1 MSDPITPAPTITDD
15 APHDGRTRAD
25 SSTVTSRPN
34 SAGDPVVGAEIAR
47 EQVHVDRVYGELDA
61 AARRARMVER
71 DGHRRAGVDS
81 TDRWR
86 EEDQS
91 TSLFERDALVH
102 NAAVR
107 LAALESAH
115 EGLVFGRLD
124 LAAEPDDPRYIGRLG
139 VRDIDFNP
147 LVIDWRA
154 PAAGAFYRATP
165 VDPHGVVRR
174 RVLRSRAERVVGI
187 EDDLMVPEPPEGMVI
202 VGDGA
207 LIAAITRSRDA
218 HMRDIVATIQADQD
232 EAIRAPWRGVTEITG
247 GPGTGKTVVALH
259 RAAYLLYSERRR
271 FEAGGV
277 LVVGPSAAFS
287 AYIERVLPS
296 LGEDAVAVRSLGE
309 VLDGV
314 TASRHDEPL
323 AAAVKGSLRMRR
335 VLSRAITDSVPG
347 GPEQLRVYVA
357 SRIVALDAERL
368 AQVRRNALRGQQ
380 RNRARAAAA
389 DELAKAAWASLRRQD
404 FEEQERL
411 DFMESFSA
419 HDDVSAFLD
428 DWWPTLDPREVLLWF
443 ADRDRVRRYAA
454 GTLSDAEIDALHRTY
469 VDPEEF
475 SVEDV
480 ALLDELTVTLGSPLT
495 REDDDDFGPDD
506 GPRLPS
512 DGDRRDES
520 VVFVDPSA
528 SVHELTTWSDRMN
541 LRSNDFAMRPIGID
555 NSYAHI
561 VVDEA
566 QDLSPMQWRMLGRRG
581 RHSSWTVVGD
591 LAQSTWPDPAEALT
605 ARTDAFER
613 LTHRGFTLTRN
624 YRNAAE
630 IFELAAKV
638 IVTAVPDADVPEAV
652 RTTGIDPVLIE
663 VSTEKLALQVREA
676 TAEILGAVTGSVA
689 LIVPPS
695 RRADVEL
702 AVADLAESDPR
713 LVVTDPLTTKGLEYD
728 GVVLV
733 EPDLVVEE
741 SAGGV
746 RTLYVALTR
755 AAHRLTVVGS
765 THDWQPA

>member
-1 MSDPITPAPTITDD
+1 MSDPISPSSVDID
-15 APHDGRTRAD
+15 D
-25 SSTVTSRPN
+25 SSNARATATSATRPRAN
-34 SAGDPVVGAEIAR
+34 GDPVVAAEIAR
-47 EQVHVDRVYGELDA
+47 EQVHVDRVYGELA
-61 AARRARMVER
+61 SAARRARLIER
-71 DGHRRAGVDS
+71 DGHRRAAVDS

-124 LAAEPDDPRYIGRLG
+124 LASEPDDPRYIGRLG
-139 VRDIDFNP
+139 VRDVDFNP

-174 RVLRSRAERVVGI
+174 RVLRSRGEHVVGI
-187 EDDLMVPEPPEGMVI
+187 EDDLMVPEAPDGMVI

-296 LGEDAVAVRSLGE
+296 LGEDAVAVRSLGQI
-309 VLDGV
+309 LDGV
-314 TASRHDEPL
+314 TAFRHDEPV
-323 AAAVKGSLRMRR
+323 AAAVKGSLRMRK
-335 VLSRAITDSVPG
+335 LLTRAIADSVPG
-347 GPEQLRVYVA
+347 GPDHLRVYVA
-357 SRIVALDAERL
+357 SRIVNLDSDRL
-368 AQVRRNALRGQQ
+368 AAVRRTGLRGQQ
-380 RNRARAAAA
+380 RNRSRQTVA
-389 DELAKAAWASLRRQD
+389 DELAKAAWTSLHRQE

-419 HDDVSAFLD
+419 HDDVSGFLD
-428 DWWPTLDPREVLLWF
+428 DWWPVLDPREVLVWF
-443 ADRDRVRRYAA
+443 ADRERLGHYANGILTSA
-454 GTLSDAEIDALHRTY
+454 EVDAVHRSY
-469 VDPEEF
+469 ADSAEF

-480 ALLDELTVTLGSPLT
+480 ALLDELTVMLGSPSA
-495 REDDDDFGPDD
+495 RENDDDFDEDD

-512 DGDRRDES
+512 EGDRSDES

-528 SVHELTTWSDRMN
+528 SVSELTTWADRSN
-541 LRSNDFAMRPIGID
+541 QRSNDFAMRPIGID
-555 NSYAHI
+555 SSYAHI

-591 LAQSTWPDPAEALT
+591 LAQSTWPEPAEALT
-605 ARTDAFER
+605 ARTDAFDR
-613 LTHRGFTLTRN
+613 LTIRGFKLTRN

-630 IFELAAKV
+630 IFAVAAKY
-638 IVTAVPDADVPEAV
+638 IVATVPDADVPEAV
-652 RTTGIDPVLIE
+652 RTTDIEPTILDVAAGSLIDE
-663 VSTEKLALQVREA
+663 VAARA
-676 TAEILGAVTGSVA
+676 ADILGVVTGSVA

-695 RRADVEL
+695 LRDDVER
-702 AVADLAESDPR
+702 AVAALVEDDPR

-733 EPDLVVEE
+733 EPDRIVVE
-741 SAGGV
+741 SNGGP

-755 AAHRLTVVGS
+755 AAHRLTVIG
-765 THDWQPA
+765 TTRDWLAE